1 MRLLVLFFCAMSLAG
16 CAGSVAA
23 AAAVPNVGPLVQAV
37 PTPTTQPTAVQRR
50 RPAPPSTDVVIS
62 YSRSGGLA
70 GFADSYALRG
80 DGSVTLVGSRRLPAN
95 AAGSVFTVDQ
105 GAAAMQQLV
114 DAIAATGL
122 YSQPPAGPA
131 PLASGDRISYD
142 LTIQHD
148 GQTMTFTV
156 VDGADQPAA
165 FQQTLALVQQYIRAA
180 QAK

>member
-1 MRLLVLFFCAMSLAG
+1 MRLLVFFFCATILAG
-16 CAGSVAA
+16 CAGPIAA
-23 AAAVPNVGPLVQAV
+23 AATVSAGPRMAQAALPPTALPSLVQI
-37 PTPTTQPTAVQRR
+37 T
-50 RPAPPSTDVVIS
+50 RPVRPKSDVIIS

-70 GFADSYALRG
+70 GFADNYALRG

-105 GAAAMQQLV
+105 GAAAMQQLG

-122 YSQPPAGPA
+122 YRQPPAGPA

-156 VDGADQPAA
+156 VDGANQPAA
-165 FQQTLALVQQYIRAA
+165 FQQTLTLVQQYIRAA